1 MTAAA
6 AGLSVAVAAPADPRG
21 MGRREGAGVNVNMR
35 GYDASAR
42 GPEVTPRGFMSKKR
56 APRERSQV
64 WEETS
69 QKRDGRQITDSHARN
84 GCGNVTVRGFMQ

>member
-21 MGRREGAGVNVNMR
+21 MSGREGAGVNVNV
-35 GYDASAR
+35 GGFDASAR
-42 GPEVTPRGFMSKKR
+42 GPEVPRGFMSKKR

-69 QKRDGRQITDSHARN
+69 QKRDGRRITDSHARN
-84 GCGNVTVRGFMQ
+84 GCGNVTVRGILP